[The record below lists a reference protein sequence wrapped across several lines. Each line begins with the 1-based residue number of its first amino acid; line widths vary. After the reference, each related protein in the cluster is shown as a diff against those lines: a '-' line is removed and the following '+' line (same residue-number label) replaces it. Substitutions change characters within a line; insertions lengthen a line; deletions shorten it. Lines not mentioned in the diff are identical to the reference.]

1 MAQREKFTAGQELAC
16 PICDR
21 AMRAPLRCR
30 SSKLRCAN
38 CHSVFGPSGCLLS
51 DQRGTGRN
59 PSLSSRHRGVY
70 FVVTGRSTGKWCT
83 QIAVDGKVC
92 SLGSFDVEADAAR
105 QYEKARDAR
114 EAGRPLPPNPKRAT
128 TSLHRG
134 VSWNK
139 SKRKWIA
146 QITTAGDGQRHYH
159 HLGCFNEEADAV
171 RQYELAREASEAGQ
185 PLTRALKRVRHSTS
199 QHRGVSWNKTSW
211 RAQIAVGGK
220 PHHLGNFSEEADAAR
235 QYELAREAIE
245 AGRPLP
251 PRPRP
256 RPPERAHG
264 TSPRPR
270 KPSQRRGVY
279 WHKPKNKWVAQIAI
293 GGKLRH
299 LGCFSEE
306 ADAARQ
312 YEQAQEAIKAGRPLP
327 PKPKYNQ
334 GVPRKQPK
342 TKSTRKPRKPRKP
355 RIKGRSPYQAWKM
368 QNKQQFT
375 ASNPNDDYSTF
386 SKKMKVAWDA
396 LSEEEQAPFKQESEK
411 VRKSSQVVAAS
422 RPVIP

>member
-1 MAQREKFTAGQELAC
+1 VCEPAGQRLCSCRTRGHCRTVLGMAQREKFTAGQELAC

-251 PRPRP
+251 P
-256 RPPERAHG
+256 
-264 TSPRPR
+264 
-270 KPSQRRGVY
+270 
-279 WHKPKNKWVAQIAI
+279 
-293 GGKLRH
+293 
-299 LGCFSEE
+299 
-306 ADAARQ
+306 
-312 YEQAQEAIKAGRPLP
+312 
-327 PKPKYNQ
+327 KPKYNQ